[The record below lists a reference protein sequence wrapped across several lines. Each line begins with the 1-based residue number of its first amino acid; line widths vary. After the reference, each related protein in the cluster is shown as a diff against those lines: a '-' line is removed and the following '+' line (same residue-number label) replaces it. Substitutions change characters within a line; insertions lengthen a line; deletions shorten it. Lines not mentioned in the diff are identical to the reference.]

1 MFQFQLILSGLALG
15 CIYSLVALGYNITFT
30 TSKTLNFAQGSAMM
44 LGAVATLL
52 LVVDLGWPWPAAIA
66 GAVVL
71 LAGFGLALERLAVRP
86 FLRRGSMAWVMSTL
100 AVGIILENVALLV
113 FGKSPRGLPTALA
126 RDPVQIAGAGIY
138 PLELL
143 IPAVVLAV
151 ALGARAFYGSTMLGR
166 ALRATAFDREAALAV
181 GIDFNRMVGLSY
193 ALSSVL
199 AAIGGVLIG
208 PLIGVSSSMGF
219 LIGLKAFAV
228 AIIGGL
234 EQPAGVVIA
243 GLLYGV
249 AENLVGGHFGS
260 SAKEIFG
267 FSLVI
272 LVLFTRPAGLFGR
285 TTLRRV

>member
-1 MFQFQLILSGLALG
+1 MFQLVLSGLALG
-15 CIYSLVALGYNITFT
+15 CIYSLVALGYSLTFT

-44 LGAVATLL
+44 LGAVTTLI
-52 LVVDLGWPWPAAIA
+52 LVVDWGWPWPLGIA
-66 GAVVL
+66 GSVL
-71 LAGFGLALERLAVRP
+71 LLAIFGLALERLAVRP
-86 FLRRGSMAWVMSTL
+86 FVRRGSMGWVMSTL
-100 AVGIILENVALLV
+100 AVGIIIENVALLV
-113 FGKSPRGLPTALA
+113 FGKSPRGLPTPLA
-126 RDPVQIAGAGIY
+126 QDPVKIAGAGIY

-143 IPAVVLAV
+143 IPVVVLAV
-151 ALGARAFYGSTMLGR
+151 ALGARSFYGATMLGR

-193 ALSSVL
+193 VFSSML

-228 AIIGGL
+228 AIVGGL
-234 EQPAGVVIA
+234 EQPAGVLVA
-243 GLLYGV
+243 SLAYGV
-249 AENLVGGHFGS
+249 AENLVGGYFGS

-285 TTLRRV
+285 TSLRRV